1 MALSRLGFPRSV
13 ERILE
18 LNAPRRKFGGWGY
31 EGEGLRTE
39 ELSRM
44 DRVLAQRLGV
54 SGFETTAPPTAE
66 EISLRLPRIS
76 VPPSLRE
83 VCSTDHFERLA
94 HSYGRSLVDS
104 IRIFRRDF
112 SNPPDAVAF
121 PRNEQDIAD
130 ILDWC
135 GNAGAA
141 AVPFGG
147 GSSVVGGVEPPGPA
161 EGRHAAA
168 VS

>member
-1 MALSRLGFPRSV
+1 LARIDGALAR
-13 ERILE
+13 
-18 LNAPRRKFGGWGY
+18 
-31 EGEGLRTE
+31 
-39 ELSRM
+39 
-44 DRVLAQRLGV
+44 RLGV
-54 SGFETTAPPTAE
+54 SSFEITPPPRAE
-66 EISLRLPRIS
+66 EITLRSPRLSI
-76 VPPSLRE
+76 PGALE
-83 VCSTDHFERLA
+83 QVCTTDHYERLA
-94 HSYGRSLVDS
+94 HSYGRSLADS

-121 PRNEQDIAD
+121 PRSEQDVAD

-161 EGRHAAA
+161 EGRYSAA
-168 VS
+168 VSIDLRNLNRVLEIDSTSQGLAFRRGLTVPLWNSS